1 MIKNYIV
8 TCLLILL
15 IIMSFKPK
23 QFKKVDAIEIKN
35 DWIVSESGK
44 NEWIPAKVPGC
55 IHTDLLSSNK
65 IEDPFYRTNE
75 KKLQWIDKTDWEYKT
90 TFSTSNII
98 LQKQNIRLYF
108 KGLDTY
114 ADVYLNDILLLK
126 ADNMFRE
133 WKVDCKSLL
142 KNGNNEL
149 KIIFHSPTKK
159 GLEKLKELGFQP
171 PTSNDQSEIGEMD
184 TNKVSIFTRKAPYD
198 YGWDWGPRLVT
209 SGIWRPV
216 YLEAWDNAKIENA
229 HYQIK
234 NLISSKAVLIASF
247 EILSSTNQKITL
259 LISDSNGSKNLAKL
273 KTELKQGENTVTAN
287 VEIDNPKLWWT
298 NGLGE
303 PYLYKLKAELLLNN
317 ETIDE
322 KTTNVGIRT
331 VKIIQKPDSVG
342 KSFYIELNGIPIFM
356 KGADYIPND
365 IFPSRVTPEKY
376 EKIIQSAADAN
387 INMLRVWG
395 GGIYENDIFYD
406 LCDQKGILIWHD
418 FMFACAMYPVN
429 NEFIENVRQEFIDNI
444 KRLRNHPCIALWC
457 GNNEIQGAWAEGD
470 ENRGWRWKEK
480 FNAKQ
485 RKYLWDSYYQIF
497 YKTLPEVLKTLDSTR
512 FYWPSSPIANYDEYD
527 GKMSFTSG
535 DVHYWGVWHGKEPFE
550 EFAKKIGRFMSEY
563 GFQSFP
569 EFKTVQSYTLPEDYS
584 IESEVMASHQRSG
597 VGNML
602 IKKYMSYYYKT
613 PKDFESFLYVSQ
625 VQQAEAIKSA
635 IEAHRSKM
643 PLCMGTLYWQI
654 NDCWPVASWSS
665 IDYYNRW
672 KALHY
677 FARKAYQKFLICPRL
692 ENGKIIIYAVSDSL
706 ETVNAQLSIKLIDFT
721 GKILNSLLSTV
732 QAKAN
737 TSTKVFEMQQ
747 TDFLNGANPQ
757 NSLLY
762 AELNLSGEKLSDNI
776 LYFEPS
782 KNLSLINP
790 DIKKNIEKSGNNY
803 KITIES
809 ENLAKNVYLSIDED
823 DGFFSDNYFDIIPG
837 REIIVIYSPIKP
849 INNFEQKLKIIT
861 LTDSY

>member
-1 MIKNYIV
+1 
-8 TCLLILL
+8 
-15 IIMSFKPK
+15 
-23 QFKKVDAIEIKN
+23 
-35 DWIVSESGK
+35 
-44 NEWIPAKVPGC
+44 
-55 IHTDLLSSNK
+55 
-65 IEDPFYRTNE
+65 
-75 KKLQWIDKTDWEYKT
+75 
-90 TFSTSNII
+90 
-98 LQKQNIRLYF
+98 
-108 KGLDTY
+108 
-114 ADVYLNDILLLK
+114 
-126 ADNMFRE
+126 
-133 WKVDCKSLL
+133 
-142 KNGNNEL
+142 
-149 KIIFHSPTKK
+149 
-159 GLEKLKELGFQP
+159 
-171 PTSNDQSEIGEMD
+171 
-184 TNKVSIFTRKAPYD
+184 
-198 YGWDWGPRLVT
+198 
-209 SGIWRPV
+209 
-216 YLEAWDNAKIENA
+216 
-229 HYQIK
+229 
-234 NLISSKAVLIASF
+234 
-247 EILSSTNQKITL
+247 
-259 LISDSNGSKNLAKL
+259 
-273 KTELKQGENTVTAN
+273 
-287 VEIDNPKLWWT
+287 
-298 NGLGE
+298 
-303 PYLYKLKAELLLNN
+303 
-317 ETIDE
+317 
-322 KTTNVGIRT
+322 
-331 VKIIQKPDSVG
+331 
-342 KSFYIELNGIPIFM
+342 
-356 KGADYIPND
+356 
-365 IFPSRVTPEKY
+365 
-376 EKIIQSAADAN
+376 
-387 INMLRVWG
+387 
-395 GGIYENDIFYD
+395 
-406 LCDQKGILIWHD
+406 
-418 FMFACAMYPVN
+418 
-429 NEFIENVRQEFIDNI
+429 
-444 KRLRNHPCIALWC
+444 
-457 GNNEIQGAWAEGD
+457 
-470 ENRGWRWKEK
+470 
-480 FNAKQ
+480 
-485 RKYLWDSYYQIF
+485 
-497 YKTLPEVLKTLDSTR
+497 
-512 FYWPSSPIANYDEYD
+512 
-527 GKMSFTSG
+527 MSFTSG